1 MDCSLIPG
9 LKEWSLCSLDV
20 GVGVGVGVG
29 DDPYFTKKKKKTA
42 GVKRFVEPS
51 FIILACEEKDTTTL

>member
-20 GVGVGVGVG
+20 GVGVGVG
-29 DDPYFTKKKKKTA
+29 DDPYFTKKKKKPQA
-42 GVKRFVEPS
+42 
-51 FIILACEEKDTTTL
+51 